1 MYRSKTSDRYFE
13 LKERVMELAKN
24 SRTIATAF
32 RACNFCH
39 GSGSVHAVKHMVED
53 GEAIRRRFE
62 PTQLL
67 PCVCTVGWPF
77 FGQGGRGTD

>member
-1 MYRSKTSDRYFE
+1 MYKTKTSDRYFE
-13 LKERVMELAKN
+13 LQERVMELVKN

-39 GSGSVHAVKHMVED
+39 VSGSVYARSLAGLVLDPPE
-53 GEAIRRRFE
+53 
-62 PTQLL
+62 LL